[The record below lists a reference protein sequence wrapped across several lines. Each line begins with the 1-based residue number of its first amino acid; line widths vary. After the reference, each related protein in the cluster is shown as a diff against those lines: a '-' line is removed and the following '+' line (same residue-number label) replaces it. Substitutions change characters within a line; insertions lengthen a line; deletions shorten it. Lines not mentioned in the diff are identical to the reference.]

1 MNNQLEFYF
10 NTNGLSDHDL
20 KARKERIGGQNRKVL
35 DYFRNRPEGYYT
47 PFDVQ
52 SNLFWNEVPITS
64 VRRAL
69 TTLTE
74 LGYLVKTDVR
84 RPGKYGDDNF
94 CWRLK

>member
-1 MNNQLEFYF
+1 MNNQLELYF
-10 NTNGLSDHDL
+10 NTTSLSGPSL
-20 KARKERIGGQNRKVL
+20 TARKERIGGQNWKVL
-35 DYFRNRPEGYYT
+35 HYFKSHPEGYYT

-64 VRRAL
+64 VRRAM

-84 RPGKYGDDNF
+84 KPGKYGDDNF